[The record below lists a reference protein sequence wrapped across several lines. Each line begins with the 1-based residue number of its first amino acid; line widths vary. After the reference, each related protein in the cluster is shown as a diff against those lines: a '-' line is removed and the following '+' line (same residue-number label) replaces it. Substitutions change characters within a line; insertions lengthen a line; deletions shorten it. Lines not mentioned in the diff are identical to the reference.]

1 MKQIVHTE
9 SDIAAEA
16 LVEKYL
22 GLPTALG
29 RSTDAQFEHILTR
42 VKKLANGWTPK
53 TLSSPGREVLVKS
66 VCQAIPTYSMSCFRL
81 SKKLCKKLTS
91 CVARFWWG
99 GNEKKR
105 KIHWKKW
112 KDIAIPKENGGMGF
126 RDFQL
131 FNQAMLAKQG
141 WRLITKPD
149 SLCAKVLK
157 GKYFHDRDFVTARRK
172 RNSSHIWN
180 AILYGRE
187 ALSKGLIKRIGDGSS
202 IRVWEDPWIPGNY
215 SRKPLVRKDS
225 AEVIMVSELID
236 AESPSWIDEKLQ
248 ANFELVDIAAIR
260 AIPISN
266 FSEDDWA
273 WELEKSGHFTV
284 RSTYKMLVA
293 EQFDNDS
300 PSSSGSSSSLCWK
313 KVWKLQ
319 VPPKVRAFW
328 WRVIK
333 GFVPCRQTLKLRHME
348 QIGFC
353 KTCGADE
360 ETTFHALFECT
371 WARRFWEGLHKA
383 IGVKLPVLHRT
394 SWATDLIDGKFL
406 TEEQACYILC
416 GAWAVWSERNAIWHG
431 EGGRSVQ
438 QSVRWAT

>member
-1 MKQIVHTE
+1 
-9 SDIAAEA
+9 
-16 LVEKYL
+16 
-22 GLPTALG
+22 
-29 RSTDAQFEHILTR
+29 
-42 VKKLANGWTPK
+42 
-53 TLSSPGREVLVKS
+53 
-66 VCQAIPTYSMSCFRL
+66 
-81 SKKLCKKLTS
+81 
-91 CVARFWWG
+91 
-99 GNEKKR
+99 
-105 KIHWKKW
+105 
-112 KDIAIPKENGGMGF
+112 
-126 RDFQL
+126 
-131 FNQAMLAKQG
+131 
-141 WRLITKPD
+141 
-149 SLCAKVLK
+149 
-157 GKYFHDRDFVTARRK
+157 
-172 RNSSHIWN
+172 
-180 AILYGRE
+180 
-187 ALSKGLIKRIGDGSS
+187 
-202 IRVWEDPWIPGNY
+202 
-215 SRKPLVRKDS
+215 
-225 AEVIMVSELID
+225 
-236 AESPSWIDEKLQ
+236 
-248 ANFELVDIAAIR
+248 
-260 AIPISN
+260 
-266 FSEDDWA
+266 
-273 WELEKSGHFTV
+273 
-284 RSTYKMLVA
+284 MLVA

-333 GFVPCRQTLKLRHME
+333 GFVQCRQTLKLRHME

-438 QSVRWAT
+438 QSVRWATETTFDLREAGRPKIQKPVVERGRWKPPDSGFIKINVDAGYNADQKNGSVGVVVRNHEGMLLRATALWFAHAASALILEAEAVRAGIRLAIDMGIQRVIIETDALEVVNLWKEKGTGRSIITSICQEVRELSGFLASFELNHVKRHANEAAHICSHRASPDRRRCLWINFTPPFLASILAKDCNTAI

>member
-42 VKKLANGWTPK
+42 AKKLANGWTPK

-157 GKYFHDRDFVTARRK
+157 GKYFHDRDFMTARRK

-202 IRVWEDPWIPGNY
+202 IRVWEDHWIPGNY

-236 AESPSWIDEKLQ
+236 AESASWIDEKLR
-248 ANFELVDIAAIR
+248 L
-260 AIPISN
+260 
-266 FSEDDWA
+266 
-273 WELEKSGHFTV
+273 
-284 RSTYKMLVA
+284 
-293 EQFDNDS
+293 
-300 PSSSGSSSSLCWK
+300 
-313 KVWKLQ
+313 
-319 VPPKVRAFW
+319 
-328 WRVIK
+328 
-333 GFVPCRQTLKLRHME
+333 
-348 QIGFC
+348 
-353 KTCGADE
+353 
-360 ETTFHALFECT
+360 
-371 WARRFWEGLHKA
+371 
-383 IGVKLPVLHRT
+383 GV
-394 SWATDLIDGKFL
+394 
-406 TEEQACYILC
+406 
-416 GAWAVWSERNAIWHG
+416 
-431 EGGRSVQ
+431 
-438 QSVRWAT
+438 

>member
-1 MKQIVHTE
+1 
-9 SDIAAEA
+9 
-16 LVEKYL
+16 
-22 GLPTALG
+22 
-29 RSTDAQFEHILTR
+29 
-42 VKKLANGWTPK
+42 
-53 TLSSPGREVLVKS
+53 
-66 VCQAIPTYSMSCFRL
+66 
-81 SKKLCKKLTS
+81 
-91 CVARFWWG
+91 
-99 GNEKKR
+99 
-105 KIHWKKW
+105 
-112 KDIAIPKENGGMGF
+112 
-126 RDFQL
+126 
-131 FNQAMLAKQG
+131 
-141 WRLITKPD
+141 
-149 SLCAKVLK
+149 LK
-157 GKYFHDRDFVTARRK
+157 GKYFHDRDFMTARRK

-202 IRVWEDPWIPGNY
+202 IRVWEDHWIPGNY

-236 AESPSWIDEKLQ
+236 AESASWIDEKLQ

-394 SWATDLIDGKFL
+394 SWAADLIDGKFL